1 MNGTPAPNGTAES
14 SRQMIYVAHQCDL
27 IEEAMVCMII
37 VHEKDLYKTYPSEII
52 GGGLVAH
59 LRHNII
65 DINLIQRHSS
75 CMKRKPRKSD
85 YLKSVGA
92 WNEKAR
98 LVENEIFR
106 QNDFFDPRDKVQA
119 KYEMLRAVY
128 VDDLKISEASRQFGY
143 SRESFYNTADT
154 FREQGIAGLADG
166 KRGPKAPRKLTAKI
180 QQFILDRIDNEPNSS
195 GREIAE
201 LIQQELQIEIHHR
214 SVERFI
220 AKRLKKN

>member
-1 MNGTPAPNGTAES
+1 
-14 SRQMIYVAHQCDL
+14 MICVAMQRYQ
-27 IEEAMVCMII
+27 IEDAIICMII
-37 VHEKDLYKTYPSEII
+37 VHIEKLDKPYPTEII
-52 GGGLVAH
+52 GGGVVVH
-59 LRHNII
+59 SRHNMI
-65 DINLIQRHSS
+65 DTTLIQRHSS
-75 CMKRKPRKSD
+75 CMKRKPSKSD

-98 LVENEIFR
+98 LVENELFR

-128 VDDLKISEASRQFGY
+128 FDDSKVSEASRQFGY
-143 SRESFYNTADT
+143 SRESFYNAADA

-180 QQFILDRIDNEPNSS
+180 QQFILDRIDSEPNSS
-195 GREIAE
+195 GREIAAQ
-201 LIQQELQIEIHHR
+201 IQKELQVEIHHR